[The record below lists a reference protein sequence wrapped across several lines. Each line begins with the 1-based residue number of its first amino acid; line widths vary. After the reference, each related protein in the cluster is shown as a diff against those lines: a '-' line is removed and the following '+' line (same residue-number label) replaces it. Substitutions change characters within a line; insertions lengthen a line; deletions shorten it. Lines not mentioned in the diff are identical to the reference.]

1 MTYLFM
7 CSTGLLVSQLLFTF
21 CPVKNHP
28 VQCTRTTP
36 QLTSDLCLLRTAA
49 AAAAR
54 LEAAGAEPV
63 PPGAAAGRRRVAV
76 VLSEEGV
83 ATAVPLQSVVE
94 AGLSQR
100 VLFQEDGQPV
110 ILEVLDQ
117 ETDSTAAEVS
127 FVSRFV
133 LARNH
138 LLSKLTIIIA
148 HSLCYMSMGPFQLKC
163 HFCVLF
169 YIAYVCICVIF
180 AVRRTVFI
188 NADLFLQCQ
197 VFVQLALSISS
208 ELR

>member
-1 MTYLFM
+1 MY
-7 CSTGLLVSQLLFTF
+7 QD
-21 CPVKNHP
+21 H
-28 VQCTRTTP
+28 TT
-36 QLTSDLCLLRTAA
+36 DLSLCFLRIAA

-127 FVSRFV
+127 FVSRFA
-133 LARNH
+133 LTRNH
-138 LLSKLTIIIA
+138 LLNKLTIIIA

-163 HFCVLF
+163 HFPF
-169 YIAYVCICVIF
+169 K
-180 AVRRTVFI
+180 TNG
-188 NADLFLQCQ
+188 NADTDIRKIMLRMSVAALVFLSGESFFLTLIFFCS
-197 VFVQLALSISS
+197 VRGPLAQIALTKI
-208 ELR
+208 